1 MKKLVIRYSLLLAL
15 VLVIAVGISA
25 VNTRQTKAAT
35 GLATPTNVKV
45 YNPKL
50 DVMYVKWN
58 AVEGATGYYI
68 YCSTQRD
75 GEYSII
81 KSVTGNGVVVKG
93 LQEGVRY
100 YFKIKAFNR
109 TGIVS
114 DESKIVS
121 GKGRIFGIDISK
133 HNGIINWATV
143 KDNVDFAILRVGYG
157 DNLASQDD
165 TMWNTNVA
173 ACEKYGI
180 PYGVYIYSYATSTA
194 QAQSEADHV
203 LRLIKGHNLT
213 YPVFYDMEDAS
224 TVWTSATLKA
234 DMAETFCNAIKNAG
248 YSVGIYANTN
258 WFNNYLT
265 DSRFNNWDKWVA
277 QYNSTC
283 TYGGTYMM
291 WQYSSDGSV
300 PGINT
305 RVDMNYMYTGVSSDW
320 RDRPVVDVS
329 RGGTIIDPP
338 TGITTKVL
346 DRTSIKVKWN
356 QVDNSTRYILYRKKL
371 GDASFG
377 RIAVLIKNYF
387 VDNGVY
393 AGEEYIYKV
402 CAYTGVDGKEFFSEF
417 SPEKSAKTYISSPSS
432 VKVAQMPKGL
442 KVTWKGVSNVMGYNI
457 YRKTGDSGK
466 FKFLVRTNVLAF
478 DDYSVSKGVKY
489 VYKVQ
494 AIRKTPN
501 GSVVSKNDVE
511 KGGMYGTKRPAK
523 VTASTVSST
532 RIKISWKPVVG
543 ATNYQIYRATSAN
556 GYYRMIDSITASKSY
571 YTSMGLK
578 SGTKYYYKVRA
589 VRNNGG
595 QKIKSGYS
603 NVAEGITGK

>member
-1 MKKLVIRYSLLLAL
+1 MKKLVIRYSLLLTFVAV
-15 VLVIAVGISA
+15 VLVGVF
-25 VNTRQTKAAT
+25 TFTTKQTKAAT
-35 GLATPTNVKV
+35 GLATPANVKV

-50 DVMYVKWN
+50 DVIYLKWN

-68 YCSTQRD
+68 YCSTERD

-81 KSVTGNGVVVKG
+81 KSVAGNGIVVKG

-100 YFKIKAFNR
+100 YFKVKAFNR

-114 DESKIVS
+114 DESAIVS
-121 GKGRIFGIDISK
+121 GKSRIFGIDISK

-143 KDNVDFAILRVGYG
+143 KDNVDFVILRVGYG

-165 TMWNTNVA
+165 TMWHTNVA

-203 LRLIKGHNLT
+203 LRLIKGHKLS
-213 YPVFYDMEDAS
+213 YQVFYDMEDAS

-234 DMAETFCNAIKNAG
+234 DMAQTFCTAINRAG
-248 YSVGIYANTN
+248 YDVGIYANTN

-265 DSRFNNWDKWVA
+265 DARFNNWHKWVA
-277 QYNSTC
+277 QYNATC

-305 RVDMNYMYTGVSSDW
+305 RVDMNYMYTGVNSDW
-320 RDRPVVDVS
+320 QDRPTVDVS
-329 RGGTIIDPP
+329 HGGTIIDPP

-346 DRTSIKVKWN
+346 NKTSVKVKWN

-371 GDASFG
+371 GDENYG
-377 RIAVLIKNYF
+377 RIAVLIKNYY

-393 AGEEYIYKV
+393 SGEEYIYKV
-402 CAYTGVDGKEFFSEF
+402 CAYTGVDGKEYFSEF
-417 SPEKSAKTYISSPSS
+417 SNEKSAKTYISSPSS

-442 KVTWKGVSNVMGYNI
+442 KVTWKGVYNVVGYNV
-457 YRKTGDSGK
+457 YRKTGDNGK
-466 FKFLVRTNVLAF
+466 FKFLVRTNVTAF
-478 DDYSVSKGVKY
+478 DDYSVRKGVKY
-489 VYKVQ
+489 VYKIQ
-494 AIRKTPN
+494 AVRKTSD
-501 GSVVSKNDVE
+501 GYVLSRNDTQ
-511 KGGMYGTKRPAK
+511 KGGMYGVKKPFNVKAETISNSRIRVSWEP
-523 VTASTVSST
+523 VT
-532 RIKISWKPVVG
+532 G
-543 ATNYQIYRATSAN
+543 ATGYQIYRATKAG
-556 GYYRMIDSITASKSY
+556 GYYKLIDSISSKNSY

-578 SGTKYYYKVRA
+578 KNTKYYYKVRA
-589 VRNNGG
+589 VRVNGG

-603 NVAEGITGK
+603 NMTDAVTAK